1 MSKTHKPFIINGE
14 ETVFARNKAWAAIA
28 AVKQEIVSGED
39 LVVVTDPDTN
49 EQSTFVMGIQSGYW
63 RAYRQE
69 NKQTDRVEHEVGC

>member
-39 LVVVTDPDTN
+39 LVVVTDPSDNT
-49 EQSTFVMGIQSGYW
+49 QSTFVMGIQSGYW

-69 NKQTDRVEHEVGC
+69 QQHDGGVHEDGC

>member
-1 MSKTHKPFIINGE
+1 MSKTHKPFIINGK
-14 ETVFARNKAWAAIA
+14 ETVYARNKAWAAIA

-49 EQSTFVMGIQSGYW
+49 EQSTFIMGIQSGYW

-69 NKQTDRVEHEVGC
+69 KQTDGCVHEDGN

>member
-14 ETVFARNKAWAAIA
+14 DTVYARNKAWAAIA
-28 AVKQEIVSGED
+28 AVKQEIVSGEE

-49 EQSTFVMGIQSGYW
+49 EQSTFIMGIQSGYW

-69 NKQTDRVEHEVGC
+69 KQPDGGVHEDGN

>member
-49 EQSTFVMGIQSGYW
+49 EQSTFIMGIQSGYW
-63 RAYRQE
+63 KARRQE
-69 NKQTDRVEHEVGC
+69 KTDGAEHEDGN